1 MNNRYIHIHINICI
15 CMCIFINSYLKDNA
29 PLYSLYNILYNFVKR
44 GYTMTVLTYSNARK
58 DFRKLIDKVNDDSD
72 TVTITTNDR
81 NAVLIS
87 ED

>member
-1 MNNRYIHIHINICI
+1 
-15 CMCIFINSYLKDNA
+15 
-29 PLYSLYNILYNFVKR
+29 
-44 GYTMTVLTYSNARK
+44 MTVLTYSNARK

-87 ED
+87 EDDRTFK